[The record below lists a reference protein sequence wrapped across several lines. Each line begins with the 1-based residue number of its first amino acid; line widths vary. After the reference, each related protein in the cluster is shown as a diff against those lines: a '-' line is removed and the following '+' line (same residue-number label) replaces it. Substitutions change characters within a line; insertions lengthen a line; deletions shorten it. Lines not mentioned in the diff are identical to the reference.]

1 MKIKR
6 VKPIK
11 IFRGDQLP
19 DIDIDFPA
27 DFRDAVKEYIK
38 EKYGYEY
45 TCSIG
50 TYTRMK
56 LRTCIKDFG
65 KVKGLSFDYTNK
77 LTKDIDDQIEY
88 TWGDLIEYASKS
100 KALFKFVQENPELV
114 HLCKYAL
121 LQPKAESVHPSAV
134 VIVPRHTV
142 DGTDRPIDIS
152 VYMSQMQLLLNE
164 TTSPAVRKL
173 IMQDIDKGER
183 FIRNNVVDTE
193 YYFMFK
199 TKDVDLLQK
208 RVRQM
213 INGLATCGLNAS
225 LASNSDL
232 RLILEN
238 FLNGGNTTEF
248 GTVMPV

>member
-1 MKIKR
+1 MSFLLIDRLIDGKVGVGKVSKGNVSGFTEDWLPVRAIQNNMIITRDGNKVTGVKITPKN
-6 VKPIK
+6 
-11 IFRGDQLP
+11 IFILDP
-19 DIDIDFPA
+19 DSQDNILIGLRNFYNTIDFE
-27 DFRDAVKEYIK
+27 F
-38 EKYGYEY
+38 
-45 TCSIG
+45 
-50 TYTRMK
+50 
-56 LRTCIKDFG
+56 
-65 KVKGLSFDYTNK
+65 
-77 LTKDIDDQIEY
+77 
-88 TWGDLIEYASKS
+88 W
-100 KALFKFVQENPELV
+100 LV
-114 HLCKYAL
+114 VA
-121 LQPKAESVHPSAV
+121 
-134 VIVPRHTV
+134 
-142 DGTDRPIDIS
+142 DRPVDIS